1 MSSYP
6 ILTTKLF
13 IPLLRADQLPR
24 PHLIEKLNEGAAYPL
39 TLISASAGS
48 GKTTLLTEWIAQHH
62 CPTAW
67 ISLDAGDNDPIHFIT
82 YLIAALRTI
91 QEDFAED
98 IILTAQ
104 SEQSEPLEAHLI
116 NLINAMAETM
126 PDCTIVFDDFHTITD
141 QRTNELVTFMVE
153 HLPSHIHLVI
163 ATRTDP
169 PWPLGRYRSRNQL
182 FEIRGQDLRFN
193 TQETADFL
201 NHTMGLDLSADD
213 VAALETR
220 TEGWIAGLQLA
231 ALSIQKR
238 DDVSAFVRAFT
249 GSHRYIAEYLI
260 EEILEQ
266 QPKEIQIFLLKTSVL
281 ERLNVGLCEMVVG
294 CKDGQAILQNL
305 LHSNI
310 FMIPL
315 DHTGEWFRYHP
326 LFADLLK
333 KQLHTQY
340 ADLIPELHYR
350 ASQWYAKAG
359 YISGAID
366 HACKTDD
373 WDFVAQQIETHIAT
387 LIQHGERVPTR
398 QWLRLL
404 PNEIIRSHPVLCVAQ
419 AWASAKFFDVGLAEE
434 LLSDAATML
443 STQPPDES
451 GMDPSVHQWVSSQ
464 LDVLQVMIARTRGDS
479 TQRQQELALEALKR
493 VDPINDAAARAT
505 LLFRLGLC
513 YLDLG
518 NNQQADR
525 IFSKAVEM
533 GRSSGNQYALH
544 AANYG
549 RMVIAKLAGRLNDL
563 ETLIH
568 QTLDEARLTDDQAH
582 SLAGIDLVMLG
593 VLAYEWN
600 QLDQAETYLTQGLA
614 LVQQVGIAE
623 LLIKGHFALA
633 CLKIAKG
640 NLSALPDLAQM
651 AEQEQPQLTKYA
663 ATLQARMELLV
674 VQAKPD
680 SPCQHSIVRWAEGQ
694 KLSLQEQSTYDWDMA
709 MVLTYARFLCWQ
721 AHNGLPAQDKSRLRE
736 TLDIIT
742 DQRQHLQDL
751 GWWGL
756 LIEVEVIS
764 AIILQTLGENA
775 KALITLDG
783 ALNFAEPQ
791 GFVRTFVDEGLT
803 MRNLL
808 KQASTQ
814 GNHRA
819 YAQKLCAA
827 YINENTTSRK
837 PFEQNALLD
846 PLSERELQVLRLLN
860 TALNV
865 PEIAAELHLA
875 PTTVRTHIRKIYSKL
890 GVHGRI
896 EALQK
901 AEEFNLF

>member
-1 MSSYP
+1 MPSYP

-13 IPLLRADQLPR
+13 IPPLRADQLPR
-24 PHLIEKLNEGAAYPL
+24 PHLIEKLNEGTAYPL

-62 CPTAW
+62 RPTAW
-67 ISLDAGDNDPIHFIT
+67 ISLDRGDNDPIHFLT

-91 QEDFAED
+91 QENFGED
-98 IILTAQ
+98 IILTTP
-104 SEQSEPLEAHLI
+104 SEQAEPLRARLI
-116 NLINAMAETM
+116 NLINAMTEMM
-126 PDCTIVFDDFHTITD
+126 PNCTIVFDDFHTITE
-141 QRTNELVTFMVE
+141 QQTNELVTFLLE

-169 PWPLGRYRSRNQL
+169 SWPLARYRTRNQL
-182 FEIRGQDLRFN
+182 FEIRSQDLRFN
-193 TQETADFL
+193 TQETAEFL
-201 NHTMGLDLSADD
+201 NHTMGLDLSIDD

-231 ALSIQKR
+231 ALSMQRR
-238 DDVSAFVRAFT
+238 DDVSVFVKAFT

-266 QPKEIQIFLLKTSVL
+266 QPEEIQIFLLKTSVL
-281 ERLNVGLCEMVVG
+281 EHLNVGLCETVVG
-294 CKDGQAILQNL
+294 CKDGQTILQNL
-305 LHSNI
+305 IRANI
-310 FMIPL
+310 FIFPL
-315 DHTGEWFRYHP
+315 DHTGDWFRYHP

-340 ADLIPELHYR
+340 PDLIPVLHYR

-359 YISGAID
+359 YISTAID

-373 WDFVAQQIETHIAT
+373 WDFMAQQIETHIAT
-387 LIQHGERVPTR
+387 LIQQGERVPTH

-404 PNEIIRSHPVLCVAQ
+404 PNEVIRSRPVLCVAQ

-443 STQPPDES
+443 AAKPSDENR
-451 GMDPSVHQWVSSQ
+451 MDPSVHQWVSNQ

-493 VDPINDAAARAT
+493 VDPINDAVTRAT

-518 NNQQADR
+518 NDQQADR
-525 IFSKAVEM
+525 IFSQAVEM
-533 GRSSGNQYALH
+533 GRSSGNQYAMH

-563 ETLIH
+563 DTLIH
-568 QTLDEARLTDDQAH
+568 QTLDEARSTDEQMH

-593 VLAYEWN
+593 VLAYERN
-600 QLDQAETYLTQGLA
+600 QPDQAETYLTQGLA
-614 LVQQVGIAE
+614 LVQQVGITE
-623 LLIKGHFALA
+623 LLVKGHFALS
-633 CLKIAKG
+633 CLKITKG
-640 NLSALPDLAQM
+640 DLSALPDLVQM
-651 AEQEQPQLTKYA
+651 AEQEHPQLATYA
-663 ATLQARMELLV
+663 AMLQARMELLV

-680 SPCQHSIVRWAEGQ
+680 SPYQHSIARWAEGQ
-694 KLSLQEQSTYDWDMA
+694 KLKLQEQSTYDWDMA
-709 MVLTYARFLCWQ
+709 KILTYARFLCWQ
-721 AHNGLPAQDKSRLRE
+721 THNGLSAQENSRLRE
-736 TLDIIT
+736 TLNFII
-742 DQRQHLQDL
+742 DQRPHIQEL

-756 LIEVEVIS
+756 LVEVEVVI
-764 AIILQTLGENA
+764 ALTLQTLGENT
-775 KALITLDG
+775 KALT
-783 ALNFAEPQ
+783 ALERALSFAEPQ

-803 MRNLL
+803 LRNLL

-814 GNHRA
+814 CNHRT
-819 YAQKLCAA
+819 YAQKLSAA
-827 YINENTTSRK
+827 FIDENSASRK
-837 PFEQNALLD
+837 PLEQNALLD

-860 TALNV
+860 TSLNV
-865 PEIAAELHLA
+865 PEIAIELHLA
-875 PTTVRTHIRKIYSKL
+875 PTTVRTHIRNIYSKM

-901 AEEFNLF
+901 AEELDLF